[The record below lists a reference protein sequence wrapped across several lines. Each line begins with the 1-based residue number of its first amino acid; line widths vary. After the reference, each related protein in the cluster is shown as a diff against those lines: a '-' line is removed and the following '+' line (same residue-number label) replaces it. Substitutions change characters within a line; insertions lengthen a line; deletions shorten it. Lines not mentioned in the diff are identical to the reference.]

1 MDRTVRC
8 SPVDGQAR
16 WGSGWRLHTPAK
28 KVRGSFQGRSEHEPS
43 QLVFLNMLR
52 TLAFSTLKNPQPS
65 QTSASLRP
73 LALQLLSAT
82 DTVSLI
88 NCGIKSLQPNEHAE
102 DKLPRGAAEIQG
114 VRVQHDEGG
123 QRTTEIPHHVI
134 HPTVTTL
141 VPSSWATQMQEQ
153 VASLSSVTCD
163 TSWTGD
169 LCHSTAP
176 LELCTYLVA
185 ANGKRHG

>member
-1 MDRTVRC
+1 MDRPGGAVA
-8 SPVDGQAR
+8 G
-16 WGSGWRLHTPAK
+16 GSTHQRRK
-28 KVRGSFQGRSEHEPS
+28 SEAAS
-43 QLVFLNMLR
+43 RVGANMSLLSLFFLNMLR

-102 DKLPRGAAEIQG
+102 DKLPRGAAEMQG

-141 VPSSWATQMQEQ
+141 VPSSWATQMQE
-153 VASLSSVTCD
+153 
-163 TSWTGD
+163 
-169 LCHSTAP
+169 
-176 LELCTYLVA
+176 
-185 ANGKRHG
+185 